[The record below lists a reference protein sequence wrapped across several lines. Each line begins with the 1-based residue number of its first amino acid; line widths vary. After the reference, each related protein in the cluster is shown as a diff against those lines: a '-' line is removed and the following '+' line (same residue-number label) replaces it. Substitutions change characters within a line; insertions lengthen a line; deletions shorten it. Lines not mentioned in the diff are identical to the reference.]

1 MDQLSV
7 TQLQAWLADTARQ
20 SPVLLDVREPWEFE
34 VCSIPGAVSLP
45 LAQLP
50 ARLEALDADAETV
63 VVCHHGMRSLQAA
76 LLLERAGF
84 RRVLNLQGGV
94 DAWARTVDLAMATY

>member
-1 MDQLSV
+1 
-7 TQLQAWLADTARQ
+7 
-20 SPVLLDVREPWEFE
+20 
-34 VCSIPGAVSLP
+34 
-45 LAQLP
+45 
-50 ARLEALDADAETV
+50 
-63 VVCHHGMRSLQAA
+63 MRSLQAA